1 MLRALVLCLLPLPAL
16 AQEPP
21 VLATYYADSGS
32 LPPEYAWETNV
43 TIYEDG
49 RLTLRRC
56 TGYETEGP
64 ACKDRKAKVEPAA
77 LQAIREAALASGLA
91 ETPAKP
97 TEYPQV
103 GGEVTGGA
111 VYLNGV
117 KLPLLSQPTEA
128 DAARVAT
135 VLRAV
140 AAAIPPRFNR
150 FLTD

>member
-1 MLRALVLCLLPLPAL
+1 MLRALILCLLPLPAL
-16 AQEPP
+16 AQEAPI
-21 VLATYYADSGS
+21 LATYYADSGS

-64 ACKDRKAKVEPAA
+64 ACKDRKAKVTPAA
-77 LQAIREAALASGLA
+77 LDAIREAALASGLA
-91 ETPAKP
+91 ETPA
-97 TEYPQV
+97 TQTDDPQV
-103 GGEVTGGA
+103 GGGVTGGA
-111 VYLNGV
+111 VYLDGV
-117 KLPLLSQPTEA
+117 KLPLPSEPIAA
-128 DAARVAT
+128 DAARVAA

-140 AAAIPPRFNR
+140 RVAIPPRFNR